1 MTNKIGNITISVPNN
16 TTEEDIKEIRKEYN
30 KSELSKKYRLSIIIN
45 GDNDPVSNLG
55 SFLSAYV
62 KK

>member
-1 MTNKIGNITISVPNN
+1 MTKKNGNITISVPSN

-30 KSELSKKYRLSIIIN
+30 KSELSKQYRLSIIISGHDEPTN
-45 GDNDPVSNLG
+45 NLG
-55 SFLSAYV
+55 TFLSAYV